1 MNQSYENMKKFA
13 REASDENLKFAFLAL
28 DKIIEKADLPETLAY
43 TVVTAELEERGLL
56 VFDEVNFEY
65 KLIG

>member
-13 REASDENLKFAFLAL
+13 REASDENLKFAFIAL
-28 DKIIEKADLPETLAY
+28 DKIIENADLPETLAY

-56 VFDEVNFEY
+56 VFDEVNCEY